1 MKRKKRLSL
10 SNVDRSNLYLGT
22 TSNSRSELIKRGS
35 ENRNLTFQT
44 DFVEERVREIK
55 HRVKIQKSS
64 FSARID
70 L

>member
-10 SNVDRSNLYLGT
+10 SYVDRSNLYLGT
-22 TSNSRSELIKRGS
+22 TSNSPSELIKRDS
-35 ENRNLTFQT
+35 ENGNLTFQT